1 MIPENLLYC
10 NSRLEWRN
18 WLADNQNRFKEIY
31 LVFFKKKSGVQCIN
45 YDESV
50 EEALCFGWIDSI
62 VRAIDDQ
69 KYCQKFTPRN
79 PKSNW
84 SDLNKKR
91 VQKLLADGKIET
103 PGMRLIQ
110 PIIDDGTLYISSEK
124 TIPDLTPEFIE
135 NALEANPEA
144 FYNFYKLAISHR
156 KQYIMYISSA
166 KREETRLKRLNE
178 AINLLIDN
186 KKIGMK

>member
-1 MIPENLLYC
+1 M
-10 NSRLEWRN
+10 
-18 WLADNQNRFKEIY
+18 ADNQNRFKEIY